1 MRGHSTAVAAGRGLE
16 VVGGFEDLA
25 IIVLYYFE
33 IHGAAPALGVNGL
46 IGRSTAVRPAKPQ
59 PNPLTVRIR
68 CKPATGYQLSK
79 PSVGHVEVHALEGI
93 AGHLRPDTI
102 LL

>member
-25 IIVLYYFE
+25 VIVLYYFE

-46 IGRSTAVRPAKPQ
+46 IGRSRAVRPHRFQ
-59 PNPLTVRIR
+59 RD
-68 CKPATGYQLSK
+68 
-79 PSVGHVEVHALEGI
+79 GI
-93 AGHLRPDTI
+93 VI
-102 LL
+102 